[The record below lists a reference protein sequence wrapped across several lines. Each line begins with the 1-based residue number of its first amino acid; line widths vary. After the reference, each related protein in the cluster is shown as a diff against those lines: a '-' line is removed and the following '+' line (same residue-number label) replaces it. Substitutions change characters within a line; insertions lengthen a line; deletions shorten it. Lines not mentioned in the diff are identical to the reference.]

1 MTVEAD
7 DRCQWHASAQLER
20 ARGGGG
26 QPWES
31 RQHLAVIQPQ
41 GLGVVFGVG
50 PGLLWGR

>member
-1 MTVEAD
+1 MTGVSGM
-7 DRCQWHASAQLER
+7 QVHSWWASLER

-31 RQHLAVIQPQ
+31 RQHLAVVQPQ
-41 GLGVVFGVG
+41 KLGVVFGVG